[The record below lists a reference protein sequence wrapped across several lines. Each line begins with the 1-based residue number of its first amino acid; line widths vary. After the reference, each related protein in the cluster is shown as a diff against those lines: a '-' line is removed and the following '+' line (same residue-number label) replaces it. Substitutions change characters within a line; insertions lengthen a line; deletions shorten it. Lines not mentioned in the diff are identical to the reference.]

1 MSHEPRRQAPPR
13 RWGERREGAG
23 ALEQRPAPVL
33 PRRARFTL
41 FASGGSASCANE
53 PPASPSSG
61 PGAPPPGLPLRTV
74 VAPCGAMGG
83 AARYRMTMRLELERP
98 DLRGCSLSC
107 LANELARL
115 GEKPY
120 RARQLFRW
128 LHQKGAASW
137 DEMTDLPRELHA
149 RLAERFDLYTLTMQ
163 AEHRSSDGTIKWK
176 WRTVDGLFIE
186 SVYMPHGDSAGSG
199 PEEDDGQDDED
210 ALRNRQRRTL
220 CVSSQVGCA
229 IGCTFCMTGTMG
241 LVRNL
246 GPGEIVD
253 QVHRAN
259 RRLVELGLGLAP
271 RPLTNLVFM
280 GMGEPLHNFENVK
293 SALDLLLCQDGPNFS
308 HRHVTVSTSG
318 LVPQIRR
325 LGEETQVKLAVSLN
339 ATTDS
344 QRDQIMPV
352 NRRYPL
358 AELLQ
363 ACRSFPMK
371 QGRRITFEYVL
382 LCGVNDTDPD
392 AERLARLLAGIP
404 AKVNLI
410 PYNDNPGLG
419 YATPEP
425 ARVEAFRDRLVR
437 RNVTAVVRKNRGQ
450 DIAAACGQ
458 LASEGGPGDPRRR
471 KDGGGRSRERAVG
484 PGSPPRSMEERGQG

>member
-1 MSHEPRRQAPPR
+1 
-13 RWGERREGAG
+13 
-23 ALEQRPAPVL
+23 
-33 PRRARFTL
+33 
-41 FASGGSASCANE
+41 
-53 PPASPSSG
+53 
-61 PGAPPPGLPLRTV
+61 
-74 VAPCGAMGG
+74 
-83 AARYRMTMRLELERP
+83 MTMRLERP
-98 DLRGCSLSC
+98 DLRSCSLSC
-107 LANELARL
+107 LADELARL

-120 RARQLFRW
+120 RARQLFRR

-137 DEMTDLPRELHA
+137 DEMTDLPSELRA
-149 RLAERFDLYTLTMQ
+149 RLAERFDLYTLMMQ
-163 AEHRSSDGTIKWK
+163 EEHRSSDGTIKWK

-199 PEEDDGQDDED
+199 QGEGDDQDDED
-210 ALRNRQRRTL
+210 APRNRQRRTL

-241 LVRNL
+241 LARNL
-246 GPGEIVD
+246 GPGEIAD

-259 RRLVELGLGLAP
+259 RRLVELGLGPAP

-325 LGEETQVKLAVSLN
+325 LGEETQVKLAISLN

-344 QRDQIMPV
+344 QRDRIMPI

-363 ACRSFPMK
+363 ACRAFPMK

-382 LCGVNDTDPD
+382 LRGMNDADAD
-392 AERLARLLAGIP
+392 AERLAKLLAGIP

-419 YATPEP
+419 FAAPEA
-425 ARVEAFRDRLVR
+425 ARAEAFRDRLVR

-458 LASEGGPGDPRRR
+458 LAAQGGPGDPRRR
-471 KDGGGRSRERAVG
+471 KAGAGDLGNRPLA
-484 PGSPPRSMEERGQG
+484 PGALPLSLEGRGQG